1 MEEIFPIIVFYNG
14 REHTFEFRL
23 VTVGYTH
30 RFYADINGT
39 EVIFEPDEER
49 KYRVVVPS
57 SLAGKSHLSEQDMG
71 LLEALAGQLCSLN
84 EI

>member
-1 MEEIFPIIVFYNG
+1 MEEIFPINVFYNG
-14 REHTFEFRL
+14 RDYTLELRL

-30 RFYADINGT
+30 RFYADIDGT
-39 EVIFEPDEER
+39 EVVFEPDEER

-57 SLAGKSHLSEQDMG
+57 SLPGNSRLSEQDMG